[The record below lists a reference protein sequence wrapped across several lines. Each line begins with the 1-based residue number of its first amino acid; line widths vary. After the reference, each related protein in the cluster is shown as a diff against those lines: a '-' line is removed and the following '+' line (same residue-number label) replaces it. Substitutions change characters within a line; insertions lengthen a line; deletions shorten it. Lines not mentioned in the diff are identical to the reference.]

1 MIISHLRKVL
11 FAVVVFFTAS
21 CSNYKQISYFQDL
34 DHKRITQEAV
44 DNYSPL
50 KIQVGDLLGINV
62 ASASPVNE
70 FAPANNRVT
79 GNIETGASNKANVP
93 LGQENS
99 NNNPIFGYRVSS
111 TGEVTVPYLGKVK
124 ATGISTDELAAK
136 LRPLLEPYLKDP
148 IPSVRI
154 LNFKISVVGDVLRPD
169 VFNIQNER
177 ITIMEALGLAGDLN
191 ITAKRRNVLL
201 IREYEG
207 KREYLPIDLTSKKI
221 FSSPYYYLQNND
233 VIYVEPDRTKYA
245 PVDRG
250 FRTLTTILAA
260 ISAAGVVVTSYFLYY
275 NSDSQ

>member
-1 MIISHLRKVL
+1 MISDLKK
-11 FAVVVFFTAS
+11 VFFIALILLNTS
-21 CSNYKQISYFQDL
+21 CSVYKDIPYFQDL

-62 ASASPVNE
+62 ASLSPVNE
-70 FAPANNRVT
+70 FSPSNARVT
-79 GNIETGASNKANVP
+79 GNIETNGSNKANVP
-93 LGQENS
+93 MGQENA
-99 NNNPIFGYRVSS
+99 NNNPIYGYRVSPS
-111 TGEVTVPYLGKVK
+111 GEVMLPYVGKIKVS
-124 ATGISTDELAAK
+124 GISTDDLATK
-136 LRPLLEPYLKDP
+136 LKPMLEPYLKEP
-148 IPSVRI
+148 LPNVRI

-169 VFNIQNER
+169 VFNVQNER
-177 ITIMEALGLAGDLN
+177 ITILEALGLAGDLN
-191 ITAKRRNVLL
+191 ITAKRKNVLL

-250 FRTLTTILAA
+250 YRTLTTVLAA

-275 NSDSQ
+275 NSDRE

>member
-1 MIISHLRKVL
+1 MIISDLKKVL
-11 FAVVVFFTAS
+11 FIAVILLNAS
-21 CSNYKQISYFQDL
+21 CSVYKQVPYFQDL

-50 KIQVGDLLGINV
+50 KIQAGDLLGLNV

-70 FAPANNRVT
+70 FAPSNARVT
-79 GNIETGASNKANVP
+79 GNIETGGSNKANVP
-93 LGQENS
+93 MGQENS
-99 NNNPIFGYRVSS
+99 NNNPVFGYRVNSS
-111 TGEVTVPYLGKVK
+111 GEITVPYVGKVK
-124 ATGISTDELAAK
+124 AAGISTDEFAEK
-136 LRPLLEPYLKDP
+136 LKPLLTPYLKDP

-177 ITIMEALGLAGDLN
+177 ITILEALGLAGDLN
-191 ITAKRRNVLL
+191 ITAKRKNVIL

-207 KREYLPIDLTSKKI
+207 KREYLPVDLTSKKI

-250 FRTLTTILAA
+250 YRTLTTLLAA
-260 ISAAGVVVTSYFLYY
+260 ISAAGVLVTAYFLYY